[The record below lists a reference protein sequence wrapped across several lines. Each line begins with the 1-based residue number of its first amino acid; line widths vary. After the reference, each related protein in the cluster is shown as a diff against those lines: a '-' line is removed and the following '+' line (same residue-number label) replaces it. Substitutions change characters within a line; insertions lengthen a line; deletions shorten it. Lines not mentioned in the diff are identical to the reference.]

1 MTTLTSEAGRGVVLL
16 VAALAWHGA
25 APIDSTA
32 TAIVG
37 TQFDYTVVTGD
48 SWQSIG
54 SRHGIDAA
62 VLARSNSRSAKER
75 LHAGDLLHVD
85 ARHLVPEG
93 LAAGIVINIPQR
105 MLMLMQEAGVVAAYP
120 VGLGRAD
127 WPTFVGPFTVVA
139 RERDPVWDV
148 PPSIQE
154 ELRRAGKTV
163 VTRVPPGP
171 TNPLGRFWLGLS
183 EPNFGIHG
191 TLAPRSIFRF
201 ESHGCI
207 RLHPDDIADLWAR
220 IDVGTPGVIAYEP
233 IILRTLDDRLAL
245 EAHPDVY
252 RLAGDPLAFV
262 ESAVAAGGLGG
273 RIDWALVRLVLNAR
287 DGRPHLVEVTRSLP
301 HPLGMTEPAPKGA
314 TRSRS

>member
-1 MTTLTSEAGRGVVLL
+1 MTTLTPTVARGMVLL

-25 APIDSTA
+25 IPVDRTTA
-32 TAIVG
+32 AIVG
-37 TQFDYTVVTGD
+37 AEFDYTVATGD

-62 VLARSNSRSAKER
+62 VLASSNGRSSKER
-75 LHAGDLLHVD
+75 LRAGETLQVD

-93 LAAGIVINIPQR
+93 LASGIVINIPQR
-105 MLMLMQEAGVVAAYP
+105 MLMLKQETLVVAAYP
-120 VGLGRAD
+120 VGLGGPD
-127 WPTFVGPFTVVA
+127 WPTFLGPFTVVG

-154 ELRRAGKTV
+154 ELRRAGKKV

-171 TNPLGRFWLGLS
+171 NNPLGRFWLGLS

-191 TLAPRSIFRF
+191 TVAPRSIFRF

-220 IDVGTPGVIAYEP
+220 VDLGTPGVIVYQP

-252 RLAGDPLAFV
+252 RRAGDPLAVV
-262 ESAVAAGGLGG
+262 EDAVAAGGLGG
-273 RIDWALVRLVLNAR
+273 RIDWALVRAVLGER
-287 DGRPHLVEVTRSLP
+287 DGRLHLVDVPRTRLS
-301 HPLGMTEPAPKGA
+301 E
-314 TRSRS
+314 

>member
-1 MTTLTSEAGRGVVLL
+1 MRRPSTRTT
-16 VAALAWHGA
+16 
-25 APIDSTA
+25 

-37 TQFDYTVVTGD
+37 AEFDYTVVAGD

-62 VLARSNSRSAKER
+62 VLARSNGRSSKER
-75 LHAGDLLHVD
+75 LRAGERLQVD

-93 LAAGIVINIPQR
+93 LASGIVINIPQR
-105 MLMLMQEAGVVAAYP
+105 MLMLKQEARVVAAYP

-127 WPTFVGPFTVVA
+127 WPTFVGPFTVVG

-154 ELRRAGKTV
+154 ELRRAGKKV

-220 IDVGTPGVIAYEP
+220 VDVGTAGVIVYQP
-233 IILRTLDDRLAL
+233 IILRAIDDRLVL

-252 RLAGDPLAFV
+252 RRAGDPLAFV
-262 ESAVAAGGLGG
+262 EDAVAAGGLGG
-273 RIDWALVRLVLNAR
+273 RIDWALVRLVLDER
-287 DGRPHLVEVTRSLP
+287 DGRPHFVDVPRSLP
-301 HPLGMTEPAPKGA
+301 HPLGMTESAPKGA